1 MQTKLIFLL
10 FTSGLCKDLEPCNQV
25 EDEILCKSN
34 EDYRLDYPPD
44 PWPAMIQP
52 VVRIQEI
59 IEVNENKQSL
69 TILMKVIQEWIDPT
83 LNVKNPQDVWYKVP
97 KSAKLERYDFWF
109 PILYFNKALSIRKV
123 STLGK
128 DKIHDFWFKATE
140 KRLWYSEDLEVTFAC
155 EMNFADFPI
164 DKHICNFTF
173 GDNEMTKSRIVYNQS
188 VIEHDFEN
196 ISNYGQVLKIKDTT
210 TPFNFKISLLKPF
223 YGRSVGYIE
232 PFSFTGMMIEMR
244 RKGT

>member
-1 MQTKLIFLL
+1 MEIRFIFL
-10 FTSGLCKDLEPCNQV
+10 FVTSIACKDLELCKDV
-25 EDEILCKSN
+25 EDEILCKLN

-44 PWPAMIQP
+44 PWPAKIQP
-52 VVRIQEI
+52 VVRINEV

-83 LNVKNPQDVWYKVP
+83 LNVKNPQNIWYKVP

-109 PILYFNKALSIRKV
+109 PILYFNKVLSIQKV

-128 DKIHDFWFKATE
+128 DKIHDFWFKAAE

-155 EMNFADFPI
+155 EMKFSDFPI

-173 GDNEMTKSRIVYNQS
+173 GDNEMTKSRIEYNRS
-188 VIEHDFEN
+188 VVEHDFKN
-196 ISNYGQVLKIKDTT
+196 ISNYNEPLHIKDST
-210 TPFNFKISLLKPF
+210 TPFNFKISLIKPF
-223 YGRSVGYIE
+223 YGKSVGYIE
-232 PFSFTGMMIEMR
+232 PFSFTGMTIEMK
-244 RKGT
+244 RKG